1 MFWRIDQ
8 YMQLKIVFNLTQ
20 CSINNVRISSY
31 VLSENKTLSNPSI
44 NSLPLHVVPLLHPN
58 FLCAEDT
65 TRKNFCIDKIVELIS
80 NIISKVLIIFLIIT
94 KEEKNTI
101 GSFQK
106 EKGRRKETNKQKKAK
121 EFNYFFLK

>member
-20 CSINNVRISSY
+20 CSINNVHISSY

-58 FLCAEDT
+58 FLCPEDT

-80 NIISKVLIIFLIIT
+80 NIISKVSILFLIIT
-94 KEEKNTI
+94 KEEKNTT

-106 EKGRRKETNKQKKAK
+106 EKGRRKETTKQKRAK
-121 EFNYFFLK
+121 